1 MSWLQLGKAPVVPM
15 VTIAMGRHSTYL
27 TPTPKYGDIYPCSS
41 DLPPHICTAFPLCIS
56 HCREALVPHSSSK
69 ASCSPSPGG
78 FLPPRLPQ
86 PVMPVQPPSLT
97 SIPGS
102 RRDSAEGAS
111 SGCPTSWH
119 PGRAAPSSRQLGS
132 PRPPLRW
139 LRVHAALVTLAA
151 REERFWRGRGKR
163 REQSQKDH
171 SRLSA
176 SSGNILN
183 LHQRDH
189 LPAQQLLCFLQ
200 KLP

>member
-1 MSWLQLGKAPVVPM
+1 M
-15 VTIAMGRHSTYL
+15 
-27 TPTPKYGDIYPCSS
+27 
-41 DLPPHICTAFPLCIS
+41 
-56 HCREALVPHSSSK
+56 PHSSSR

-132 PRPPLRW
+132 PPAASALAPSPCCSGHTGCQRGKILERKRKKEGTEPERPLQAFCILRKHPEPTPERPPPCST
-139 LRVHAALVTLAA
+139 VAV
-151 REERFWRGRGKR
+151 
-163 REQSQKDH
+163 
-171 SRLSA
+171 
-176 SSGNILN
+176 
-183 LHQRDH
+183 
-189 LPAQQLLCFLQ
+189 LPAKATLNAEEHYYFKTQS
-200 KLP
+200 